1 MKTYNRGFHLFKIN
15 IFRGYQAQQ
24 KNRKKGKNAQM
35 KDEKKKVLSERR
47 KILNVDHLQGEKL
60 QEKAIALHQW

>member
-1 MKTYNRGFHLFKIN
+1 
-15 IFRGYQAQQ
+15 
-24 KNRKKGKNAQM
+24 M